1 MPSVYTFLESV
12 FANSLSK
19 ITIQG
24 RGTVF
29 TPCGFS
35 YPPGPQVLTPGVG
48 ELRAVHAFSSRSMG
62 KDLCSPPSLL
72 KFIEPWHA
80 DWAGE

>member
-1 MPSVYTFLESV
+1 MYTFLESI

-35 YPPGPQVLTPGVG
+35 YPPGAQVLTPGVG
-48 ELRAVHAFSSRSMG
+48 ELRAVHDFSTRSVG
-62 KDLCSPPSLL
+62 KDLCGPSSLL
-72 KFIEPWHA
+72 KFIGSWHA